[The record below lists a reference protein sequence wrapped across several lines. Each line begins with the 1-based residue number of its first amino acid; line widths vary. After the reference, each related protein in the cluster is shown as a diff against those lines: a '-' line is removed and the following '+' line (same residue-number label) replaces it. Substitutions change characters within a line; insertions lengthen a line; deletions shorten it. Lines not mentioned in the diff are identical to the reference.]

1 MRLIQPFQ
9 YIVGVTSLEDVDCDQ
24 FNKFAKEIFEK
35 NPSVISSNSG
45 GYQSPDLLSIPQIQE
60 LSERLQKAIRSYTGY
75 FQFKNKLKMTNL
87 WLNVN
92 STKDSN
98 VLHDHPQCKLSGVF
112 YTNAPENCGDLI
124 FSNPAEIQHFINS
137 SEVNKY
143 NSYNCSKY
151 KITPEDNML
160 VIFPSF
166 LKREVAIN
174 TSSSKRISFS
184 FSLM

>member
-9 YIVGVTSLEDVDCDQ
+9 YIVGITSLEDVDCDQ

-112 YTNAPENCGDLI
+112 YTNAPENCGDL
-124 FSNPAEIQHFINS
+124 
-137 SEVNKY
+137 
-143 NSYNCSKY
+143 
-151 KITPEDNML
+151 T
-160 VIFPSF
+160 F
-166 LKREVAIN
+166 LKHEVGPN
-174 TSSSKRISFS
+174 LNKNKRISFS
-184 FSLM
+184 FNLN

>member
-9 YIVGVTSLEDVDCDQ
+9 YIVGITSLEDVDCDQ

-124 FSNPAEIQHFINS
+124 FSNPSETQHFFKDEDLIEFNDFNCGKHT
-137 SEVNKY
+137 VTPANK
-143 NSYNCSKY
+143 
-151 KITPEDNML
+151 MV
-160 VIFPSF
+160 VIFPSY
-166 LKREVAIN
+166 LKHEVGPN
-174 TSSSKRISFS
+174 LNKNKRISFS
-184 FSLM
+184 FNLN

>member
-1 MRLIQPFQ
+1 MKIIQPFQ
-9 YIVGVTSLEDVDCDQ
+9 YLIEVTTINNIDTSNL
-24 FNKFAKEIFEK
+24 NKFSKKIFNEE
-35 NPSVISSNSG
+35 PSVVGNNSG
-45 GYQSPDLLSIPQIQE
+45 GYQSSNLLERKEIKD
-60 LSERLQKAIRSYTGY
+60 LSEKIQTAIRPYTGY
-75 FQFKNKLKMTNL
+75 FTFKNSLKLCNI

-92 STKDSN
+92 DIKDSN
-98 VLHDHPQCKLSGVF
+98 VLHDSPFCKLSGVF
-112 YTNAPENCGDLI
+112 YSNAPKNCGDLI